1 MLLLGLGAALTAA
14 VLFGSA
20 SVVQATAV
28 RRIPRSA
35 GLNARL
41 VGQLLRSP
49 MFLAA
54 MALNLIGFSLHLVA
68 LRSIP
73 LFLAQAGIAASL
85 AVTALLA
92 VRVFGDELA
101 ASDWA
106 AVAGTCGG
114 LALLAASSG
123 SVGDEKASPAFI
135 FGLFAVLGALATGG
149 LLVSRMQGFFSTELL
164 GLLAGFG
171 FAGVS
176 VSARVLPGLAPA
188 TVLTAPSAYALALS
202 GALAFL
208 LYSVAL
214 QRGSVTGATAPMI
227 VSQTV
232 TPAAVGVLLLN
243 DGIRPGWMPI
253 AAIGFLVTG
262 LGALKLARFER
273 TVEQT
278 ADQTA

>member
-1 MLLLGLGAALTAA
+1 VLLGFCAALAAA

-20 SVVQATAV
+20 SIVQATAV

-35 GLNARL
+35 GLSTRL
-41 VGQLLRSP
+41 VVELLGQPL
-49 MFLAA
+49 FLIA
-54 MALNLIGFSLHLVA
+54 MAMNLVGFSLHLVA

-92 VRVFGDELA
+92 VRVHDDQLERA
-101 ASDWA
+101 DWA
-106 AVAGTCGG
+106 AVAGTCVG

-123 SVGDEKASPAFI
+123 SVGDETASDTFI
-135 FGLFAVLGALATGG
+135 IGLYAALAVLAFGGFLA
-149 LLVSRMQGFFSTELL
+149 SRMQGALSTELL

-188 TVLTAPSAYALALS
+188 TVVAAPSAYALAIS

-232 TPAAVGVLLLN
+232 TPAAVGVLLLH
-243 DGIRPGWMPI
+243 DGIRPGWIPI
-253 AAIGFLVTG
+253 AAIGFVVTG
-262 LGALKLARFER
+262 LGALQLARFEQ
-273 TVEQT
+273 TVER
-278 ADQTA
+278 AA

>member
-1 MLLLGLGAALTAA
+1 MLLGLGAALTAA
-14 VLFGSA
+14 ALFGSA
-20 SVVQATAV
+20 SIVQAVAV
-28 RRIPRSA
+28 RRIPRST
-35 GLNARL
+35 GLSARL
-41 VGQLLRSP
+41 VGQLLRQP
-49 MFLAA
+49 LFLTA
-54 MALNLIGFSLHLVA
+54 MALNLVGFSMHLIA

-92 VRVFGDELA
+92 VRIFGDRLGP
-101 ASDWA
+101 SDWA
-106 AVAGTCGG
+106 AVAGTCLG

-123 SVGDEKASPAFI
+123 SVGDEKASATFI
-135 FGLFAVLGALATGG
+135 IGLFAALAALAGGGLVASRLQGAL
-149 LLVSRMQGFFSTELL
+149 STELL

-176 VSARVLPGLAPA
+176 ISARVLPGLAPA
-188 TVLTAPSAYALALS
+188 TVAAAPPAYALAVS

-232 TPAAVGVLLLN
+232 TPAAVGVLLLH
-243 DGIRPGWMPI
+243 DGIRSGWIPV
-253 AAIGFLVTG
+253 AALGFVITG
-262 LGALKLARFER
+262 LGALRLARFEQA
-273 TVEQT
+273 TEQD
-278 ADQTA
+278 AEQEA

>member
-1 MLLLGLGAALTAA
+1 VLLGFCAALAAA

-20 SVVQATAV
+20 SIVQATAV

-35 GLNARL
+35 GLSTRL
-41 VGQLLRSP
+41 VVELLGQPL
-49 MFLAA
+49 FLIA
-54 MALNLIGFSLHLVA
+54 MAMNLVGFSLHLVA

-92 VRVFGDELA
+92 VRVHDDRLERA
-101 ASDWA
+101 DWA
-106 AVAGTCGG
+106 AVPGTCVG

-123 SVGDEKASPAFI
+123 SVGDETASGTFI
-135 FGLFAVLGALATGG
+135 VGLYAALAVLATGG
-149 LLVSRMQGFFSTELL
+149 FLASRMQGAVSTELL

-188 TVLTAPSAYALALS
+188 TVVAAPSAYALAIS

-232 TPAAVGVLLLN
+232 TPAAVGVLLLH
-243 DGIRPGWMPI
+243 DGIRPGWIPI
-253 AAIGFLVTG
+253 AAIGFVVTG
-262 LGALKLARFER
+262 LGALQLARFEQ
-273 TVEQT
+273 TVER
-278 ADQTA
+278 AA

>member
-1 MLLLGLGAALTAA
+1 MLLGLGAALTAA
-14 VLFGSA
+14 ALFGSA
-20 SVVQATAV
+20 SIVQAIAV

-35 GLNARL
+35 GLSARL
-41 VGQLLRSP
+41 VGQLLQQP

-54 MALNLIGFSLHLVA
+54 MALNLVGFSMHLIA

-92 VRVFGDELA
+92 VRIFGDRLG

-106 AVAGTCGG
+106 AVAGTCLG
-114 LALLAASSG
+114 LAMLAASSG
-123 SVGDEKASPAFI
+123 SVGDEKASGTFI
-135 FGLFAVLGALATGG
+135 LGLFSAIAALAVMGLVASRLQGAL
-149 LLVSRMQGFFSTELL
+149 STELL

-188 TVLTAPSAYALALS
+188 TVVAAPSAYALAIS

-232 TPAAVGVLLLN
+232 TPAAVGVLLLH
-243 DGIRPGWMPI
+243 DGIRSGWIPI
-253 AAIGFLVTG
+253 ALLGFVLTG
-262 LGALKLARFER
+262 LGALQLARFEQ
-273 TVEQT
+273 TVEKEAEQ
-278 ADQTA
+278 AA

>member
-1 MLLLGLGAALTAA
+1 VLIGFCAALAAA

-20 SVVQATAV
+20 SIVQATAV

-35 GLNARL
+35 GLSTRL
-41 VGQLLRSP
+41 VVELLGQPL
-49 MFLAA
+49 FLIA
-54 MALNLIGFSLHLVA
+54 MAMNLVGFSLHLVA

-92 VRVFGDELA
+92 VRVHDDRLERA
-101 ASDWA
+101 DWA
-106 AVAGTCGG
+106 AVVGTCVG

-123 SVGDEKASPAFI
+123 SVGDETASATFI
-135 FGLFAVLGALATGG
+135 VGLYAALAVLATGG
-149 LLVSRMQGFFSTELL
+149 FLASRMQGPVSTELL

-188 TVLTAPSAYALALS
+188 TVVAAPSAYALAIS

-232 TPAAVGVLLLN
+232 TPAAVGVLLLH
-243 DGIRPGWMPI
+243 DGIRPGWIPI
-253 AAIGFLVTG
+253 AAIGFVVTG
-262 LGALKLARFER
+262 LGALQLARFEQ
-273 TVEQT
+273 TVER
-278 ADQTA
+278 AG

>member
-1 MLLLGLGAALTAA
+1 VLLGFCAALAAA

-20 SVVQATAV
+20 SIVQATAV

-35 GLNARL
+35 GLSTRL
-41 VGQLLRSP
+41 VVELLGQPL
-49 MFLAA
+49 FVIA
-54 MALNLIGFSLHLVA
+54 MAMNLVGFSLHLVA

-92 VRVFGDELA
+92 VRVHDDRLERA
-101 ASDWA
+101 DWA
-106 AVAGTCGG
+106 AVAGTCVG

-123 SVGDEKASPAFI
+123 SVGDETASGTFI
-135 FGLFAVLGALATGG
+135 VGLYAALAVLATGG
-149 LLVSRMQGFFSTELL
+149 FLASRMQGAVSTELL

-188 TVLTAPSAYALALS
+188 TVVAAPSAYALAIS

-232 TPAAVGVLLLN
+232 TPAAVGVLLLH
-243 DGIRPGWMPI
+243 DGIRPGWIPI
-253 AAIGFLVTG
+253 AAIGFVVTG
-262 LGALKLARFER
+262 LGALQLARFEQ
-273 TVEQT
+273 TVER
-278 ADQTA
+278 AA

>member
-1 MLLLGLGAALTAA
+1 MLLGFCAALAAA

-20 SVVQATAV
+20 SIVQATAV

-35 GLNARL
+35 GLSTRL
-41 VGQLLRSP
+41 VVELLGQPL
-49 MFLAA
+49 FLVA
-54 MALNLIGFSLHLVA
+54 MAMNLVGFSLHLVA

-92 VRVFGDELA
+92 VRVHDDQLGRA
-101 ASDWA
+101 DWA
-106 AVAGTCGG
+106 AVAGTCVG

-123 SVGDEKASPAFI
+123 SVGDETASDTFI
-135 FGLFAVLGALATGG
+135 IGLYAALAVLATGG
-149 LLVSRMQGFFSTELL
+149 FLASRMQGALSTELL

-188 TVLTAPSAYALALS
+188 TVVAAPSAYALAIS

-232 TPAAVGVLLLN
+232 TPAAVGVLLLH
-243 DGIRPGWMPI
+243 DGIRPGWIPI
-253 AAIGFLVTG
+253 AAIGFVVTG
-262 LGALKLARFER
+262 LGALQLARFEQ
-273 TVEQT
+273 TVES
-278 ADQTA
+278 AA

>member
-1 MLLLGLGAALTAA
+1 VLLGFCAALAAA

-20 SVVQATAV
+20 SIVQATAV
-28 RRIPRSA
+28 RRVPRSA
-35 GLNARL
+35 GLSTRL
-41 VGQLLRSP
+41 VAELLGQPLFLL
-49 MFLAA
+49 A
-54 MALNLIGFSLHLVA
+54 MAMNLVGFSLHLVA

-92 VRVFGDELA
+92 VRVHDDQLERA
-101 ASDWA
+101 DWA
-106 AVAGTCGG
+106 AVAGTCVG

-123 SVGDEKASPAFI
+123 SVGDEAASDTFI
-135 FGLFAVLGALATGG
+135 IGLYAALALLATGG
-149 LLVSRMQGFFSTELL
+149 FIASRMQGAVSTELL

-188 TVLTAPSAYALALS
+188 TVVAAPSAYALAIS

-232 TPAAVGVLLLN
+232 TPAAVGVLLLH
-243 DGIRPGWMPI
+243 DGIRPGWIPI
-253 AAIGFLVTG
+253 AAIGFVVTG
-262 LGALKLARFER
+262 LGALQLARFEQ
-273 TVEQT
+273 TVER
-278 ADQTA
+278 AA

>member
-1 MLLLGLGAALTAA
+1 VLLGFCAALAAA

-20 SVVQATAV
+20 SIVQATAV

-35 GLNARL
+35 GLSTRL
-41 VGQLLRSP
+41 VIELLGQPL
-49 MFLAA
+49 FLIA
-54 MALNLIGFSLHLVA
+54 MAMNLVGFSLHLVA

-92 VRVFGDELA
+92 VRVHDDRLERA
-101 ASDWA
+101 DWA
-106 AVAGTCGG
+106 AVAGTCVG

-123 SVGDEKASPAFI
+123 SVGDETASGTFI
-135 FGLFAVLGALATGG
+135 VGLYAALAVLATGG
-149 LLVSRMQGFFSTELL
+149 FLASRMQGAVSTELL

-188 TVLTAPSAYALALS
+188 TVVAAPSAYALAVS

-232 TPAAVGVLLLN
+232 TPAAVGVLLLH
-243 DGIRPGWMPI
+243 DGIRPGWIPI
-253 AAIGFLVTG
+253 AAIGFVVTG
-262 LGALKLARFER
+262 LGALQLARFEQ
-273 TVEQT
+273 TVER
-278 ADQTA
+278 AA

>member
-1 MLLLGLGAALTAA
+1 VLLGFCAALAAA

-20 SVVQATAV
+20 SIVQATAV

-35 GLNARL
+35 GLSTRL
-41 VGQLLRSP
+41 VVELLGQPL
-49 MFLAA
+49 FIIA
-54 MALNLIGFSLHLVA
+54 MAMNLVGFSLHLVA

-92 VRVFGDELA
+92 VRVHDDRLERA
-101 ASDWA
+101 DWA
-106 AVAGTCGG
+106 AVTGTCFG

-123 SVGDEKASPAFI
+123 SVGDETASGPFI
-135 FGLFAVLGALATGG
+135 VGLYAALAVLATGG
-149 LLVSRMQGFFSTELL
+149 FLASRMQGAVSTELL

-176 VSARVLPGLAPA
+176 VSARVLPGLAPG
-188 TVLTAPSAYALALS
+188 TVVAAPSAYALAVS

-232 TPAAVGVLLLN
+232 TPAAVGVLLLH
-243 DGIRPGWMPI
+243 DGIRPGWIPI
-253 AAIGFLVTG
+253 AAIGFVVTG
-262 LGALKLARFER
+262 LGALQLARFEQ
-273 TVEQT
+273 TVER
-278 ADQTA
+278 AA

>member
-1 MLLLGLGAALTAA
+1 VLLGFCAALAAA

-20 SVVQATAV
+20 SIVQATAV

-35 GLNARL
+35 GLSTRL
-41 VGQLLRSP
+41 VVELLGQPLFLL
-49 MFLAA
+49 A
-54 MALNLIGFSLHLVA
+54 MAMNLVGFSLHLVA

-92 VRVFGDELA
+92 VRVHDDQLERA
-101 ASDWA
+101 DWV
-106 AVAGTCGG
+106 AVAGTCVG

-123 SVGDEKASPAFI
+123 SVGDETASDTFI
-135 FGLFAVLGALATGG
+135 IGLYAALAVLAIGGFLA
-149 LLVSRMQGFFSTELL
+149 SRMQGALSTELL

-188 TVLTAPSAYALALS
+188 TVVAAPSAYALAIS

-232 TPAAVGVLLLN
+232 TPAAVGVLLLH
-243 DGIRPGWMPI
+243 DGIRPGWIPI
-253 AAIGFLVTG
+253 AAIGFVVTG
-262 LGALKLARFER
+262 LGALQLARFEQ
-273 TVEQT
+273 TVER
-278 ADQTA
+278 AA

>member
-1 MLLLGLGAALTAA
+1 VLLGLGAALAAA
-14 VLFGSA
+14 VFFGSA
-20 SVVQATAV
+20 SIVQATAV
-28 RRIPRSA
+28 RRIPRTA
-35 GLNARL
+35 GLSTRL
-41 VGQLLRSP
+41 VVELLGQPLFLL
-49 MFLAA
+49 A
-54 MALNLIGFSLHLVA
+54 MAMNLVGFSLHLVA

-92 VRVFGDELA
+92 VRVHDDELERA
-101 ASDWA
+101 DWA
-106 AVAGTCGG
+106 AVVGTCVG
-114 LALLAASSG
+114 LGLLAASSG
-123 SVGDEKASPAFI
+123 SVGDETASDTFI
-135 FGLFAVLGALATGG
+135 IGLYAALAVLATGG
-149 LLVSRMQGFFSTELL
+149 FLASRMQGPVSTELL

-188 TVLTAPSAYALALS
+188 TVVAAPSAYALATS

-232 TPAAVGVLLLN
+232 TPAAVGVLLLH
-243 DGIRPGWMPI
+243 DGIRPGWIPI
-253 AAIGFLVTG
+253 AAIGFVVTG
-262 LGALKLARFER
+262 LGALQLARFEQ
-273 TVEQT
+273 TVER
-278 ADQTA
+278 AA

>member
-1 MLLLGLGAALTAA
+1 VLLGFGAALAAA

-20 SVVQATAV
+20 SIVQATAV

-35 GLNARL
+35 GLSTRL
-41 VGQLLRSP
+41 VVELLGQPL
-49 MFLAA
+49 FLIA
-54 MALNLIGFSLHLVA
+54 MAMNLVGFSLHLVA

-92 VRVFGDELA
+92 VRVHDDQLERA
-101 ASDWA
+101 DWA
-106 AVAGTCGG
+106 AVAGTCVG

-123 SVGDEKASPAFI
+123 SVGDETASDTFI
-135 FGLFAVLGALATGG
+135 IGLYAALAVLTFGGFLA
-149 LLVSRMQGFFSTELL
+149 SRMQGALSTELL

-188 TVLTAPSAYALALS
+188 TVVAAPSAYALAIS

-232 TPAAVGVLLLN
+232 TPAAVGVLLLH
-243 DGIRPGWMPI
+243 DGIRPGWIPI
-253 AAIGFLVTG
+253 AAIGFVVTG
-262 LGALKLARFER
+262 LGALQLARFEQ
-273 TVEQT
+273 TVER
-278 ADQTA
+278 AA

>member
-1 MLLLGLGAALTAA
+1 MLLGLGAALSAA

-20 SVVQATAV
+20 SIVQAIAV
-28 RRIPRSA
+28 RRIPRSP
-35 GLNARL
+35 GLSAQL
-41 VGQLLRSP
+41 VAELLGQPL
-49 MFLAA
+49 FLAA

-92 VRVFGDELA
+92 VRVFGDRLGP
-101 ASDWA
+101 SDWA
-106 AVAGTCGG
+106 AVVGTCAG
-114 LALLAASSG
+114 LAMLAASSG
-123 SVGDEKASPAFI
+123 SVGDERASDAFI
-135 FGLFAVLGALATGG
+135 LGLYAALAALATGG
-149 LLVSRMQGFFSTELL
+149 FLVSRMHGALSTELL

-176 VSARVLPGLAPA
+176 ISARVLPGLAPS
-188 TVLTAPSAYALALS
+188 TVAVAPSAYALAIS

-208 LYSVAL
+208 LYSIAL

-232 TPAAVGVLLLN
+232 TPAAVGVLLLH
-243 DGIRPGWMPI
+243 DGIRDGWLPI
-253 AAIGFLVTG
+253 AALGFVITG
-262 LGALKLARFER
+262 LGALRLARFEQS
-273 TVEQT
+273 VEQ
-278 ADQTA
+278 AA

>member
-1 MLLLGLGAALTAA
+1 VLLGFCAALAA
-14 VLFGSA
+14 AGLFGSA
-20 SVVQATAV
+20 SIVQATAV

-35 GLNARL
+35 GLSTRL
-41 VGQLLRSP
+41 VVELLGQPL
-49 MFLAA
+49 FLIA
-54 MALNLIGFSLHLVA
+54 MAMNLVGFSLHLVA

-92 VRVFGDELA
+92 VRVHDDQLERA
-101 ASDWA
+101 DWA
-106 AVAGTCGG
+106 AVAGTCVG

-123 SVGDEKASPAFI
+123 SVGDETASSTFI
-135 FGLFAVLGALATGG
+135 IGLYAALAVLATGG
-149 LLVSRMQGFFSTELL
+149 FLASRMQGALSTELL

-188 TVLTAPSAYALALS
+188 TVVAAPSAYALAIS

-232 TPAAVGVLLLN
+232 TPAAVGVLLLH
-243 DGIRPGWMPI
+243 DGIRPGWIPI
-253 AAIGFLVTG
+253 AAIGFVVTG
-262 LGALKLARFER
+262 LGALQLARFEQ
-273 TVEQT
+273 TVER
-278 ADQTA
+278 AA

>member
-1 MLLLGLGAALTAA
+1 MLLGFCAALAAA

-20 SVVQATAV
+20 SIVQATAV

-35 GLNARL
+35 GLSPRL
-41 VGQLLRSP
+41 VVELLGQPL
-49 MFLAA
+49 FLIA
-54 MALNLIGFSLHLVA
+54 MAMNLVGFSLHLVA

-92 VRVFGDELA
+92 VRVHDDRLERA
-101 ASDWA
+101 DWA
-106 AVAGTCGG
+106 AVAGTCVG

-123 SVGDEKASPAFI
+123 SVGDETASGTFI
-135 FGLFAVLGALATGG
+135 VGLYAALAVLATGG
-149 LLVSRMQGFFSTELL
+149 FLASRMQGAVSTELL

-188 TVLTAPSAYALALS
+188 TVVAAPSAYALAIS

-232 TPAAVGVLLLN
+232 TPAAVGVLLLH
-243 DGIRPGWMPI
+243 DGIRAGWIPI
-253 AAIGFLVTG
+253 AVIGFVVTG
-262 LGALKLARFER
+262 LGALQLARFEQ
-273 TVEQT
+273 TVER
-278 ADQTA
+278 AA

>member
-1 MLLLGLGAALTAA
+1 MLLGFCAALAA
-14 VLFGSA
+14 AALFGSA
-20 SVVQATAV
+20 SIVQATAV
-28 RRIPRSA
+28 RRIPRSS
-35 GLNARL
+35 GLSARL
-41 VGQLLRSP
+41 VVELLRQP
-49 MFLAA
+49 LFVTA
-54 MALNLIGFSLHLVA
+54 MVMNLIGFSLHLVA

-92 VRVFGDELA
+92 VRVHDDRLDRA
-101 ASDWA
+101 DWA
-106 AVAGTCGG
+106 AVAGTCVG
-114 LALLAASSG
+114 LAMLAASSG
-123 SVGDEKASPAFI
+123 SVGDEAAGGAFI
-135 FGLFAVLGALATGG
+135 VGLFVALAALATGG
-149 LLVSRMQGFFSTELL
+149 FLASRRQGPITTELL

-188 TVLTAPSAYALALS
+188 TVAAAPSAYALAFS
-202 GALAFL
+202 GGLAFL

-243 DGIRPGWMPI
+243 DGIRPGWIPV
-253 AAIGFLVTG
+253 AALGFVVTG
-262 LGALKLARFER
+262 LGALQLARFEQ
-273 TVEQT
+273 TVEQ
-278 ADQTA
+278 AA

>member
-1 MLLLGLGAALTAA
+1 VLLGFCAALAAA

-20 SVVQATAV
+20 SIVQATAV

-35 GLNARL
+35 GLSTRL
-41 VGQLLRSP
+41 VVQLLGQP
-49 MFLAA
+49 LFLIA
-54 MALNLIGFSLHLVA
+54 MAMNLVGFSLHLIA

-92 VRVFGDELA
+92 VRVHDDRLERA
-101 ASDWA
+101 DWA
-106 AVAGTCGG
+106 AVAGTCVG

-123 SVGDEKASPAFI
+123 SVGDETASGTFI
-135 FGLFAVLGALATGG
+135 VGLYAALAVLATGG
-149 LLVSRMQGFFSTELL
+149 FLASRMQGAVSTELL

-188 TVLTAPSAYALALS
+188 TVVAAPSAYALAVS

-232 TPAAVGVLLLN
+232 TPAAVGVLLLH
-243 DGIRPGWMPI
+243 DGIRPGWIPI
-253 AAIGFLVTG
+253 AAIGFVVTG
-262 LGALKLARFER
+262 LGALQLARFEQ
-273 TVEQT
+273 TVER
-278 ADQTA
+278 AA

>member
-1 MLLLGLGAALTAA
+1 VLLGFCAALAAA

-20 SVVQATAV
+20 SIVQATAV

-35 GLNARL
+35 GLSTRL
-41 VGQLLRSP
+41 VVELLGQPL
-49 MFLAA
+49 FLIA
-54 MALNLIGFSLHLVA
+54 MAMNLVGFSLHLVA

-92 VRVFGDELA
+92 VRVHDDQLERA
-101 ASDWA
+101 DWA
-106 AVAGTCGG
+106 AVAGTCVG

-123 SVGDEKASPAFI
+123 SVGDETASVTFI
-135 FGLFAVLGALATGG
+135 IGLYAALAVLATGG
-149 LLVSRMQGFFSTELL
+149 FLASRMQGALSTELL

-188 TVLTAPSAYALALS
+188 TVVAAPSVYALAIS

-232 TPAAVGVLLLN
+232 TPAAVGVLLLH
-243 DGIRPGWMPI
+243 DGIRPGWIPI
-253 AAIGFLVTG
+253 AAIGFVVTG
-262 LGALKLARFER
+262 LGALQLARFEQ
-273 TVEQT
+273 TVER
-278 ADQTA
+278 AA

>member
-1 MLLLGLGAALTAA
+1 VLLGFCAALAAA

-20 SVVQATAV
+20 SIVQATAV

-35 GLNARL
+35 GLSPRL
-41 VGQLLRSP
+41 VVELLGQPL
-49 MFLAA
+49 FLIA
-54 MALNLIGFSLHLVA
+54 MAMNLVGFSLHLVA

-92 VRVFGDELA
+92 VRVHDDRLERA
-101 ASDWA
+101 DWA
-106 AVAGTCGG
+106 AVAGTCVG

-123 SVGDEKASPAFI
+123 SVGDETASGTFI
-135 FGLFAVLGALATGG
+135 VGLYAALAVLATGG
-149 LLVSRMQGFFSTELL
+149 FLASRMQGAVSTELL

-188 TVLTAPSAYALALS
+188 TVVAAPSAYALAIS

-232 TPAAVGVLLLN
+232 TPAAVGVLLLH
-243 DGIRPGWMPI
+243 DGIRPGWIPI
-253 AAIGFLVTG
+253 AAIGFVVTG
-262 LGALKLARFER
+262 LGALQLARFEQ
-273 TVEQT
+273 TVER
-278 ADQTA
+278 AA

>member
-1 MLLLGLGAALTAA
+1 MLLGFFAALAA
-14 VLFGSA
+14 AALFGSA
-20 SVVQATAV
+20 SIVQATAV
-28 RRIPRSA
+28 RRIPRSS
-35 GLNARL
+35 GLSARL
-41 VGQLLRSP
+41 VVELLGQPL
-49 MFLAA
+49 FLAA
-54 MALNLIGFSLHLVA
+54 MAMNLVGFSLHLVA

-92 VRVFGDELA
+92 VRVHDDQLDRA
-101 ASDWA
+101 DWA
-106 AVAGTCGG
+106 AVAGTCIG
-114 LALLAASSG
+114 LAMLAASSG
-123 SVGDEKASPAFI
+123 SVGDETAGDAFI
-135 FGLFAVLGALATGG
+135 IGLYAALVAVATGGFVASRLQGALA
-149 LLVSRMQGFFSTELL
+149 TELL

-188 TVLTAPSAYALALS
+188 TVVAAPSTYALALS

-232 TPAAVGVLLLN
+232 TPAAVGVLLLH
-243 DGIRPGWMPI
+243 DGIRPGWIPI
-253 AAIGFLVTG
+253 AAVGFAVTG
-262 LGALKLARFER
+262 LGALQLARFER
-273 TVEQT
+273 TVEQ
-278 ADQTA
+278 AA

>member
-1 MLLLGLGAALTAA
+1 VLLGFCAALAAA

-20 SVVQATAV
+20 SIVQATAV

-35 GLNARL
+35 GLSTRL
-41 VGQLLRSP
+41 VGELLGQP
-49 MFLAA
+49 LFLIA
-54 MALNLIGFSLHLVA
+54 MAMNLVGFSLHLVA

-92 VRVFGDELA
+92 VRVHDDRLERA
-101 ASDWA
+101 DWA
-106 AVAGTCGG
+106 AVAGTCVG

-123 SVGDEKASPAFI
+123 SVGDETASDAFLI
-135 FGLFAVLGALATGG
+135 GLFAALAVLATGG
-149 LLVSRMQGFFSTELL
+149 FLASRMQGPVSTELL

-188 TVLTAPSAYALALS
+188 TVVAAPSAYALAFS

-232 TPAAVGVLLLN
+232 TPAAVGVLLLH
-243 DGIRPGWMPI
+243 DGIRPGWIPI
-253 AAIGFLVTG
+253 AAIGFVVTG
-262 LGALKLARFER
+262 LGALQLARFEQ
-273 TVEQT
+273 TVER
-278 ADQTA
+278 AA

>member
-1 MLLLGLGAALTAA
+1 VLLGFCAALAAA

-20 SVVQATAV
+20 SIVQATAV

-35 GLNARL
+35 GLSTRL
-41 VGQLLRSP
+41 VVELLGQPL
-49 MFLAA
+49 FLIA
-54 MALNLIGFSLHLVA
+54 MAMNLVGFSLHLVA

-73 LFLAQAGIAASL
+73 LFLAQSGIAASL

-92 VRVFGDELA
+92 VRVHDDRLERA
-101 ASDWA
+101 DWV
-106 AVAGTCGG
+106 AVAGTCVG

-123 SVGDEKASPAFI
+123 SVGDETASGTFI
-135 FGLFAVLGALATGG
+135 VGLYAGLTVLATGG
-149 LLVSRMQGFFSTELL
+149 FLASRMQGAVSTELL

-188 TVLTAPSAYALALS
+188 TVVAAPSAYALAIS

-232 TPAAVGVLLLN
+232 TPAAVGVLLLH
-243 DGIRPGWMPI
+243 DGIRPGWLPI
-253 AAIGFLVTG
+253 AAIGFVVTG
-262 LGALKLARFER
+262 LGALQLARFEQ
-273 TVEQT
+273 TVER
-278 ADQTA
+278 AA

>member
-1 MLLLGLGAALTAA
+1 VLLGFCAALAAA

-20 SVVQATAV
+20 SIVQATAV

-35 GLNARL
+35 GLSTRL
-41 VGQLLRSP
+41 VVELLGQPL
-49 MFLAA
+49 FLIA
-54 MALNLIGFSLHLVA
+54 MAMNLVGFSLHLVA

-92 VRVFGDELA
+92 VRVHDDRLERA
-101 ASDWA
+101 DWA
-106 AVAGTCGG
+106 AVAGTCVG

-123 SVGDEKASPAFI
+123 SVGDETASGTFI
-135 FGLFAVLGALATGG
+135 VGLYAALAVLATGG
-149 LLVSRMQGFFSTELL
+149 FLASRMQGAVSTELL

-188 TVLTAPSAYALALS
+188 TVVAAPSAYALAMS

-232 TPAAVGVLLLN
+232 TPAAVGVLLLH
-243 DGIRPGWMPI
+243 DGIRPGWIPI
-253 AAIGFLVTG
+253 AAIGFVVTG
-262 LGALKLARFER
+262 LGALQLARFEQ
-273 TVEQT
+273 TVER
-278 ADQTA
+278 AA

>member
-1 MLLLGLGAALTAA
+1 MLLGFCAALAAA

-20 SVVQATAV
+20 SIVQATAV

-35 GLNARL
+35 GLSARL
-41 VGQLLRSP
+41 VVELLGQPL
-49 MFLAA
+49 FLIA
-54 MALNLIGFSLHLVA
+54 MAMNLVGFSLHLVA

-92 VRVFGDELA
+92 VRVHDDRLERA
-101 ASDWA
+101 DWA
-106 AVAGTCGG
+106 AVAGTCVG

-123 SVGDEKASPAFI
+123 SVGDETASATFI
-135 FGLFAVLGALATGG
+135 VGLYAALAVLATGG
-149 LLVSRMQGFFSTELL
+149 FLASRMQGAVSTELL

-188 TVLTAPSAYALALS
+188 TVVAAPSAYALAVS

-232 TPAAVGVLLLN
+232 TPAAVGVLLLH
-243 DGIRPGWMPI
+243 DGIRPGWIPI
-253 AAIGFLVTG
+253 AAIGFVVTG
-262 LGALKLARFER
+262 LGALQLARFEQ
-273 TVEQT
+273 TVER
-278 ADQTA
+278 AA

>member
-1 MLLLGLGAALTAA
+1 VLLGFCAALAAA

-20 SVVQATAV
+20 SIVQATAV

-35 GLNARL
+35 GLSTRL
-41 VGQLLRSP
+41 VVELLGQPL
-49 MFLAA
+49 FLIA
-54 MALNLIGFSLHLVA
+54 MAMNLVGFSLHLVA

-92 VRVFGDELA
+92 VRVHDDQLERA
-101 ASDWA
+101 DWA
-106 AVAGTCGG
+106 AVAGTCIG

-123 SVGDEKASPAFI
+123 TVGDETASHTFTI
-135 FGLFAVLGALATGG
+135 GLYAALAVLTTGG
-149 LLVSRMQGFFSTELL
+149 FLASRMQGALSTELL

-188 TVLTAPSAYALALS
+188 TVVAAPSAYALAIS

-232 TPAAVGVLLLN
+232 TPAAVGVLLLH
-243 DGIRPGWMPI
+243 DGIRPGWIPI
-253 AAIGFLVTG
+253 AAIGFVVTG
-262 LGALKLARFER
+262 LGALQLARFEQ
-273 TVEQT
+273 TVER
-278 ADQTA
+278 AA

>member
-1 MLLLGLGAALTAA
+1 VLLGFCAALAAA

-20 SVVQATAV
+20 SIVQATAV

-35 GLNARL
+35 GLSTRL
-41 VGQLLRSP
+41 VVELLGQPL
-49 MFLAA
+49 FLIA
-54 MALNLIGFSLHLVA
+54 MAMNLVGFSLHLVA

-92 VRVFGDELA
+92 VRVHDDQLERA
-101 ASDWA
+101 DWV
-106 AVAGTCGG
+106 AVAGTCVG

-123 SVGDEKASPAFI
+123 SVGDETASDTFI
-135 FGLFAVLGALATGG
+135 IGLYAALAVLATGG
-149 LLVSRMQGFFSTELL
+149 FLASRMQGALSTELL

-188 TVLTAPSAYALALS
+188 TVVAAPSAYALAIS

-232 TPAAVGVLLLN
+232 TPAAVGVLLLH
-243 DGIRPGWMPI
+243 DGIRPGWIPI
-253 AAIGFLVTG
+253 AAIGFVVTG
-262 LGALKLARFER
+262 LGALQLARFEQ
-273 TVEQT
+273 TVER
-278 ADQTA
+278 AA

>member
-1 MLLLGLGAALTAA
+1 VLLGFCAALAAA

-20 SVVQATAV
+20 SIVQATAV

-35 GLNARL
+35 GLSTRL
-41 VGQLLRSP
+41 VVELLGQPLFLL
-49 MFLAA
+49 A
-54 MALNLIGFSLHLVA
+54 MAMNLVGFSLHLVA

-92 VRVFGDELA
+92 VRVHDDQLERA
-101 ASDWA
+101 DWV
-106 AVAGTCGG
+106 AVAGTCVG

-123 SVGDEKASPAFI
+123 SVGDETASDTFI
-135 FGLFAVLGALATGG
+135 IGLYAALAVLATGG
-149 LLVSRMQGFFSTELL
+149 FLASRMQGALSTELL

-188 TVLTAPSAYALALS
+188 TVVAAPSAYALAIS

-232 TPAAVGVLLLN
+232 TPAAVGVLLLH
-243 DGIRPGWMPI
+243 DGIRPGWIPI
-253 AAIGFLVTG
+253 AAIGFVVTG
-262 LGALKLARFER
+262 LGALQLARFEQ
-273 TVEQT
+273 TVER
-278 ADQTA
+278 AA

>member
-1 MLLLGLGAALTAA
+1 VLLGLGAALAAA
-14 VLFGSA
+14 VFFGSA
-20 SVVQATAV
+20 SIVQATAV
-28 RRIPRSA
+28 RRIPRTS
-35 GLNARL
+35 GLSTRL
-41 VGQLLRSP
+41 VVELLGQPLFLL
-49 MFLAA
+49 A
-54 MALNLIGFSLHLVA
+54 MAMNLVGFSLHLVA

-92 VRVFGDELA
+92 VRVHDDELERA
-101 ASDWA
+101 DWA
-106 AVAGTCGG
+106 AVVGTCVG

-123 SVGDEKASPAFI
+123 SVGDETASDTFLI
-135 FGLFAVLGALATGG
+135 GLYAALAVLATGG
-149 LLVSRMQGFFSTELL
+149 FLASRMQGPVSTELL

-188 TVLTAPSAYALALS
+188 TVVAAPAAYALATS

-232 TPAAVGVLLLN
+232 TPAAVGVLLLH
-243 DGIRPGWMPI
+243 DGIRPGWIPI
-253 AAIGFLVTG
+253 AAIGFVVTG
-262 LGALKLARFER
+262 LGALQLARFEQ
-273 TVEQT
+273 TVER
-278 ADQTA
+278 AA

>member
-1 MLLLGLGAALTAA
+1 MLLGLGAALSAA
-14 VLFGSA
+14 ALFGSA
-20 SVVQATAV
+20 SIVQASAV
-28 RRIPRSA
+28 RRIPRSS
-35 GLNARL
+35 GLSARL
-41 VGQLLRSP
+41 VAELLAQP
-49 MFLAA
+49 LFLAA

-92 VRVFGDELA
+92 VRVFGDHLGPA
-101 ASDWA
+101 DWA
-106 AVAGTCGG
+106 AVVGTCIG

-123 SVGDEKASPAFI
+123 SVGDEKASSAFLL
-135 FGLFAVLGALATGG
+135 GLFAALAALATGG
-149 LLVSRMQGFFSTELL
+149 FLVSRMQGALSTELL

-188 TVLTAPSAYALALS
+188 AVVLAPSAYALAIS
-202 GALAFL
+202 GGLAFL

-232 TPAAVGVLLLN
+232 TPAAVGVLLLH
-243 DGIRPGWMPI
+243 DGIRPGWIPI
-253 AAIGFLVTG
+253 AALGFLVTG
-262 LGALKLARFER
+262 LGALRLARFEQ
-273 TVEQT
+273 TVEQ
-278 ADQTA
+278 AA

>member
-1 MLLLGLGAALTAA
+1 VLLGLGAALAAA
-14 VLFGSA
+14 VFFGSA
-20 SVVQATAV
+20 SIVQATAV
-28 RRIPRSA
+28 RRIPRTS
-35 GLNARL
+35 GLSTRL
-41 VGQLLRSP
+41 VVELLGQPLFLL
-49 MFLAA
+49 A
-54 MALNLIGFSLHLVA
+54 MAMNLVGFSLHLVA

-92 VRVFGDELA
+92 VRVHDDELERA
-101 ASDWA
+101 DWA
-106 AVAGTCGG
+106 AVVGTCVG

-123 SVGDEKASPAFI
+123 SVGDETASDTFLI
-135 FGLFAVLGALATGG
+135 GLYAALAVLATGG
-149 LLVSRMQGFFSTELL
+149 FLASRMQGPVSTELL

-188 TVLTAPSAYALALS
+188 TVVAAPSAYALATS

-232 TPAAVGVLLLN
+232 TPAAVGVLLLH
-243 DGIRPGWMPI
+243 DGIRPGWIPI
-253 AAIGFLVTG
+253 AAIGFVVTG
-262 LGALKLARFER
+262 LGALQLARFEQ
-273 TVEQT
+273 TVER
-278 ADQTA
+278 AA

>member
-1 MLLLGLGAALTAA
+1 MLLGFCAALAAA

-20 SVVQATAV
+20 SIVQATAV

-35 GLNARL
+35 GLSTRL
-41 VGQLLRSP
+41 VVELLGQPL
-49 MFLAA
+49 FLIA
-54 MALNLIGFSLHLVA
+54 MAMNLVGFSLHLVA

-92 VRVFGDELA
+92 VRVHDDQLERA
-101 ASDWA
+101 DWA
-106 AVAGTCGG
+106 AVAGTCVG

-123 SVGDEKASPAFI
+123 SVGDETASDTFI
-135 FGLFAVLGALATGG
+135 IGLYAALAVLATGG
-149 LLVSRMQGFFSTELL
+149 FLASRMQGALSTELL

-171 FAGVS
+171 FAGVG

-188 TVLTAPSAYALALS
+188 TVVAAPSAYALAIS

-232 TPAAVGVLLLN
+232 TPAAVGVLLLH
-243 DGIRPGWMPI
+243 DGIRPGWIPI
-253 AAIGFLVTG
+253 AAIGFVVTG
-262 LGALKLARFER
+262 LGALQLARFEQ
-273 TVEQT
+273 TVER
-278 ADQTA
+278 AA